1 MLQTYLPLSPDLPTI
16 VSRFTYRCLW
26 MYLTL
31 SWIYLLL
38 SPDLPTIISKFTYC
52 RLRIYLPLSLDLP
65 TIASRITYP
74 WDEKSGDENAGMKP
88 WGWSVM
94 QPYLDRMKSEHIKKI
109 LFPVL
114 NWQSLL
120 ALPFLPRF
128 SQCTMHICKYQ
139 IGSYKGVLLSTFPA
153 LAMLLPNL
161 SLWKIFHNFP
171 NFGGTETTQSCW
183 CLPLRIEEWNWTI

>member
-1 MLQTYLPLSPDLPTI
+1 MLWIFLPLSPDLPTI

-38 SPDLPTIISKFTYC
+38 SPDLPTIISNP
-52 RLRIYLPLSLDLP
+52 R
-65 TIASRITYP
+65 
-74 WDEKSGDENAGMKP
+74 DEKSGDKNAGMKP

-94 QPYLDRMKSEHIKKI
+94 QPYLDKRWHRMKSEHIKKI